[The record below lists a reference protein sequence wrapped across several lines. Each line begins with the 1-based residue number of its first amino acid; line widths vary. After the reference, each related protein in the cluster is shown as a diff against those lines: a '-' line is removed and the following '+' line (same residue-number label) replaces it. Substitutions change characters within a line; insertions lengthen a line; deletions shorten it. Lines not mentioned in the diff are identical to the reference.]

1 MSRIRQF
8 TALSLLLLATACTDT
23 ETVYVETPMF
33 NTPVDTV
40 NGFLGLF
47 KVSTNQTACG
57 NCHAG
62 TQRQWVTTA
71 HAEAYEGLVGNV
83 ANPDPS
89 CFGCHTVSQNGNPIA
104 LTGNP
109 GGWNLFEDSTYH
121 NVQCESCHGPG
132 FEHAQSPDN
141 QVNAPLARIGVRDTA
156 ASCAGCHSGTH
167 QPFVEQWA
175 QSGHADSA
183 GMASPGTNS
192 SCVGCH
198 EGRAAIRRFS
208 GQASNFVELTYPVAD
223 NQTITC
229 AVCHD
234 PHGSPNTAQLRAPIN
249 SQDIGVNLCM
259 QCHNRNSTPTAS
271 YTVGSRGAHSSQGGV
286 YLGQG
291 AGWYPPGFAVDTSLI
306 YQTTHLGGN
315 PRLCAGCHV
324 AKFDVTDPATGAFV
338 FSSTGHLFSPNPCL
352 DASGIPNAN
361 NDCAYTTAAR
371 SWAGCTTSGCHT
383 ATAAAALFNSLKGE
397 VDFLVNVLWQDL
409 NGNHTLDPSPT
420 DGGYLAIIRANYPGN
435 NTAAFC
441 CTGAPSDN
449 RLSVAEGALFN
460 AQMLGAGLYDHRD
473 GSHGVHN
480 SAFYK
485 AILAATIASLQAT
498 YTLPPA
504 SNAVAEAM
512 SQALN
517 HPAVRYTPAVRAT
530 AAR

>member
-1 MSRIRQF
+1 
-8 TALSLLLLATACTDT
+8 
-23 ETVYVETPMF
+23 
-33 NTPVDTV
+33 
-40 NGFLGLF
+40 
-47 KVSTNQTACG
+47 
-57 NCHAG
+57 
-62 TQRQWVTTA
+62 
-71 HAEAYEGLVGNV
+71 
-83 ANPDPS
+83 
-89 CFGCHTVSQNGNPIA
+89 
-104 LTGNP
+104 
-109 GGWNLFEDSTYH
+109 
-121 NVQCESCHGPG
+121 
-132 FEHAQSPDN
+132 
-141 QVNAPLARIGVRDTA
+141 
-156 ASCAGCHSGTH
+156 
-167 QPFVEQWA
+167 
-175 QSGHADSA
+175 
-183 GMASPGTNS
+183 MASPGTNP

-208 GQASNFVELTYPVAD
+208 GQSSNFVELSYPVAD

-234 PHGSPNTAQLRAPIN
+234 PHGSPNTAQLRAPIT
-249 SQDIGVNLCM
+249 SQDIGTNLCM
-259 QCHNRNSTPTAS
+259 QCHNRNSQPSAS

-291 AGWYPPGFAVDTSLI
+291 AGWYPPGFAVDTALI

-324 AKFDVTDPATGAFV
+324 VKFDVTDPETGAHV

-352 DASGIPNAN
+352 DANGVPNAD
-361 NDCAYTTAAR
+361 NDCAYNTTTR
-371 SWAGCTTSGCHT
+371 SWAGCATSGCHT

-397 VDFLVNVLWQDL
+397 VDLLVGVLWTDL

-441 CTGAPSDN
+441 CTGSPADN
-449 RLSVAEGALFN
+449 VLSAAEGALFN
-460 AQMLGAGLYDHRD
+460 AQMLGAELYDHND

-485 AILAATIASLQAT
+485 AMLAATITSLQNT

-504 SNAVAEAM
+504 SSAVMDAVDR
-512 SQALN
+512 ALRN
-517 HPAVRYTPAVRAT
+517 PAVRYARPGRVT